1 MKDVEY
7 MENLDFNEGC
17 RVYGESRFCRGRERE
32 CILYTTWE
40 KKMIRNSRYVQDASC
55 GGDDE

>member
-1 MKDVEY
+1 MLEEIRDLINTDEITC
-7 MENLDFNEGC
+7 DNEGC

-40 KKMIRNSRYVQDASC
+40 KKMIRNSRYVQRLND
-55 GGDDE
+55 